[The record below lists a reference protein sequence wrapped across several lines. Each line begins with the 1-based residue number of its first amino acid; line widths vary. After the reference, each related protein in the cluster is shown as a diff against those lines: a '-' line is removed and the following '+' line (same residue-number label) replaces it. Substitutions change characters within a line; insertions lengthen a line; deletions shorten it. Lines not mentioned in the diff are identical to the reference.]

1 MKIRPF
7 RLTMSVLAIMIP
19 TALMAVIILLALY
32 SFDAI
37 RFNGLAFLFGQHWDL
52 GNLYM
57 DPVKTRGLMVPHGAT
72 YGVLVFIVG
81 TLLSSGIAILI
92 AVPVSIG
99 CAIFIAEAVPAR
111 FRPYFSML
119 VELVAVVPSV
129 LIGLWGISVLVP
141 LIAHVIAPGM
151 SAVLG
156 FIPFFSTAGGGGS
169 GLGLLAASLVLA
181 LMITPIIATTLLDSL
196 QQVPREIKESAF
208 ALGATHFEVVR
219 GAMMPM
225 VRNTLIGGIVLG
237 LGRALGETMAVLM
250 VSGGAINYLPHT
262 IFTPI
267 STIASFIVTQLDS
280 AEQDPTGMAVK
291 SLAEIALVLFIIT
304 LIVNGL
310 ARLLA
315 RRFNNVRSA

>member
-181 LMITPIIATTLLDSL
+181 LM
-196 QQVPREIKESAF
+196 PREIKESAF